1 MKWLFLL
8 IAAPAAA
15 QIFPAEV
22 KDPATSDNLQFL
34 YEQVQKAVNG
44 GLSGSYIPTGAPFG
58 GEVTGLYSN
67 LTIPSLAASK
77 LTGALP
83 AISGAAL
90 TGVIVSTAA
99 AQSISGAV
107 VVTSSVTAS
116 TFFGDG
122 SHLTGL
128 SGMINKK
135 AAFGTL
141 TILGRMEVLNVLR

>member
-1 MKWLFLL
+1 MKWLLL
-8 IAAPAAA
+8 LLAAPVAA

-44 GLSGSYIPTGAPFG
+44 GLSGSYIPTDAPFG

-67 LTIPSLAASK
+67 LIIPSLAASK

-90 TGVIVSTAA
+90 TGVILSTAA

-116 TFFGDG
+116 TFIGDG
-122 SHLTGL
+122 RYLTGL
-128 SGMINKK
+128 TGMIYKK
-135 AAFGTL
+135 AGFGTL
-141 TILGRMEVLNVLR
+141 TILGKMEVLNVLH